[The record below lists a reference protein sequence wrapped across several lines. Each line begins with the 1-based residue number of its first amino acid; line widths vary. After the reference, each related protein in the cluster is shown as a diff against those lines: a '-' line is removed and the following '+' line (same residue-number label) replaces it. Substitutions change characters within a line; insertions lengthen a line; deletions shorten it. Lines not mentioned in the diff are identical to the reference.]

1 MDFKKNDTIALIGTI
16 IFHLV
21 ILLILFLTVIK
32 SIVPNEDEG
41 ILVNFGNVNLS
52 SGVFEPR
59 GRSLPG
65 DNEVSIPD
73 IVPVPSRQTQ
83 QPEEEI
89 ISQDT
94 EETISLAD
102 KKKEEERKK
111 KAEEERKE
119 KERVEAERKR
129 QEEQRQR
136 QQAINDRVA
145 GAFGIGDADSE
156 NQGDGVTGTGNQGN
170 PFGNSDMGANEG
182 VGGIGAS
189 FDLKDRILRGGGLL
203 KPRYDSNEEGRI
215 VIDITVAPNG
225 NVVNAQIGKGTNIDS
240 PSMRNS
246 ALNAAKQTKFNG
258 IKGSNQMGTI
268 SYQYKFS
275 K

>member
-1 MDFKKNDTIALIGTI
+1 MKFNNDDIIALTGTI

-21 ILLILFLTVIK
+21 ILLILYFTVIR
-32 SIVPNEDEG
+32 SIVPDEEEG
-41 ILVNFGNVNLS
+41 ILVNFGNVNLAA
-52 SGVFEPR
+52 GVFEPR

-65 DNEVSIPD
+65 EDAASVPNEAPA
-73 IVPVPSRQTQ
+73 VPKQTQ
-83 QPEEEI
+83 PEEI
-89 ISQDT
+89 ISQDM
-94 EETISLAD
+94 EESISLTD
-102 KKKEEERKK
+102 KKKEEEQKK
-111 KAEEERKE
+111 KAEAERKE
-119 KERVEAERKR
+119 KERIEAERKK

-156 NQGDGVTGTGNQGN
+156 NQGDSETGTGNQGN

-215 VIDITVAPNG
+215 VIDITVDPNG
-225 NVVNAQIGKGTNIDS
+225 NVVNAQVGKRTNINNTA
-240 PSMRNS
+240 MRNS
-246 ALNAAKQTKFNG
+246 AINAAKQTKFNS
-258 IKGSNQMGTI
+258 IKGANNQMGTI
-268 SYQYKFS
+268 TYQYQFS
-275 K
+275 R